1 MSDIVSQVQ
10 KIKNR
15 LKTNDK
21 LQQELN
27 ELRELKTK
35 WFLTDED
42 KKIIDKRLNDINNQL
57 GIPKNC
63 IEYSVSD
70 ISNALPKEMIIDKL
84 LGRSSITLLI
94 GNTGSGKTKLAH
106 FIFKNLLSTN
116 DNIFV
121 RYIDMDNPIENLN
134 SYKIHEIKE
143 KYGERFKYF
152 GKRNPEYDFNM
163 VIEAENVILSVIEE
177 QLAHPERIYLLI
189 EDNLK
194 NIARKNRKGFIDTN
208 YLWKLEKKFQA
219 SSGTTIVLH
228 HFNKAGIYAD
238 TSDILNFCDAAFYVS
253 FNDKNSS
260 IILEPEKQSRYLLE
274 RKAFSVNAETQEI
287 IEEIEYS
294 TAKMSNEEIKII
306 NEIKYLLTEC
316 GDFNQSEL
324 EKELKLVRTSI
335 GMGEKKF
342 RTILKKYSGFM
353 WENYR
358 GENNALVFTSI
369 KDKQKNQPNL
379 PKSDYKDKNE
389 PN

>member
-15 LKTNDK
+15 WKTNDK

-94 GNTGSGKTKLAH
+94 GNTGCGKTKLAH

-177 QLAHPERIYLLI
+177 QIEHPERIYLLI

-238 TSDILNFCDAAFYVS
+238 TSDILNFCDAAFNVS
-253 FNDKNSS
+253 YNDQTSS
-260 IILEPEKQSRYLLE
+260 IIIEPDKQSRYRLE
-274 RKAFSVNAETQEI
+274 KKAFSVDTETQEI

-294 TAKMSNEEIKII
+294 SAKMSNEEIKII

-342 RTILKKYSGFM
+342 RIILKKYSGLM

-358 GENNALVFTSI
+358 GENNALIFTTI

-379 PKSDYKDKNE
+379 PNNDIHGK
-389 PN
+389 